1 MKSIYVSIASY
12 RDRLC
17 SATLQSMFRHARH
30 PHRVFVGVCLQ
41 NNATDDSC
49 HHPHP
54 NIRYLHVPAS
64 RAKGPAYARYL
75 CSTMY
80 RGEDFFFQIDSHCL
94 FVQDWDEKLIRM
106 ILSTKNPRAI
116 LSHYPKRYEDYEPNP
131 DPSSNVTIIKR
142 AFLNKNGIITFH
154 GAEHASPPPT
164 PDRAYF
170 IAAGFLF
177 VSGAFLKEVPFDPNL
192 DHLFAGEEI
201 LLTIRAYTNGWDV
214 YTPNLDILYHK
225 YTRKNEPKF
234 WDYYTYKAPTEAE
247 KKVKTLTHPTA
258 TATATADAADQY
270 GLGNIRTVR
279 EFYQSAPIDS
289 PRRWWWH
296 FVVVL
301 TIAVVALYAMLLY
314 SSS

>member
-1 MKSIYVSIASY
+1 
-12 RDRLC
+12 
-17 SATLQSMFRHARH
+17 
-30 PHRVFVGVCLQ
+30 
-41 NNATDDSC
+41 
-49 HHPHP
+49 
-54 NIRYLHVPAS
+54 
-64 RAKGPAYARYL
+64 
-75 CSTMY
+75 MY

-106 ILSTKNPRAI
+106 ILSTGNPRAI
-116 LSHYPKRYEDYEPNP
+116 LSHYPKRYEDYESDP
-131 DPSSNVTIIKR
+131 DPSSNVTVIKR
-142 AFLNKNGIITFH
+142 AFVNKNGIITFH
-154 GAEHASPPPT
+154 GAEHASPPRT

-177 VSGAFLKEVPFDPNL
+177 VSGAFLKEVPFDPDL

-247 KKVKTLTHPTA
+247 KKVKSLTHPAA
-258 TATATADAADQY
+258 TAATAATRY

-289 PRRWWWH
+289 PRRWYVPL
-296 FVVVL
+296 VVV
-301 TIAVVALYAMLLY
+301 AVVIVAISVVLYYQSM